1 VLQKTL
7 LALIALPTAAMA
19 LGIAPTAAADDTP
32 HYAVQASVWTTHFN
46 PQPYHN
52 NNQRLLGVE
61 RFGDNFV
68 TDPLTRH
75 TSLFDAA
82 TPLAGATLF
91 RNSFNQRSAY
101 AYAGFRQPIVR
112 SYRTE
117 FYVKLTGGVIHGYR
131 GEHRDKIPLNR
142 FGTTIA
148 VLPSLGA
155 QHNRVNAEAVLF
167 GAAGMMINV
176 GFSF

>member
-1 VLQKTL
+1 MLRTTL
-7 LALIALPTAAMA
+7 LALILLPAATLA
-19 LGIAPTAAADDTP
+19 ITRPAAADNTP
-32 HYAVQASVWTTHFN
+32 HNYAVQASVWTTHFS

-52 NNQRLLGVE
+52 NNQRLLGIE

-68 TDPLTRH
+68 TNPLVDH
-75 TSLFDAA
+75 TPLFDTA

-101 AYAGFRQPIVR
+101 AYAGFRQPMAR

-117 FYVKLTGGVIHGYR
+117 FYLKLTGGLIHGYR
-131 GEHRDKIPLNR
+131 GEHRDKIPFNR
-142 FGTTIA
+142 FGTTVA
-148 VLPSLGA
+148 VIPSLGI
-155 QHNRVNAEAVLF
+155 QHNRVNAEAVVF
-167 GAAGMMINV
+167 GMAGMMINV